1 MINKDEI
8 KNFMLFLRFFISCCV
23 IVAIQGL
30 NFEKVVNSPGVRYT
44 PSVDVTLF
52 DVPARRS
59 ISDSARDIFLNK
71 LEQRV
76 SAKLDEIDSGR
87 PVSETPSYMSY
98 EKRTKPKIFTEYEKR
113 FFPGVNSRWTR
124 DLYSYEDLH

>member
-1 MINKDEI
+1 MIETI
-8 KNFMLFLRFFISCCV
+8 KIDQNFCQPCV
-23 IVAIQGL
+23 
-30 NFEKVVNSPGVRYT
+30 
-44 PSVDVTLF
+44 
-52 DVPARRS
+52 RRS

-87 PVSETPSYMSY
+87 PVPDIPSYMSY
-98 EKRTKPKIFTEYEKR
+98 EKRTKPKIFAEYEKR